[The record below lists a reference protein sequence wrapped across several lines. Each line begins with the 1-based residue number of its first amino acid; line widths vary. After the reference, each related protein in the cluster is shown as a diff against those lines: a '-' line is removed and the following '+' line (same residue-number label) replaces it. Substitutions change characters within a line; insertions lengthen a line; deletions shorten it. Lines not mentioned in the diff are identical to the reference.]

1 VAAGRCNPDE
11 LDGACRTL
19 ELASMVQF
27 DRTRLAEICRRHDV
41 TKLRMFGSASR
52 GEEGPESD
60 IDLVADF
67 ASAKGFFELF
77 RLEDDLETF
86 FGRPVDVVTEPG
98 LSPFLREPILTGASV
113 IFDAAA

>member
-1 VAAGRCNPDE
+1 
-11 LDGACRTL
+11 
-19 ELASMVQF
+19 
-27 DRTRLAEICRRHDV
+27 
-41 TKLRMFGSASR
+41 MFGSASR

-67 ASAKGFFELF
+67 GAATGFFELLRF
-77 RLEDDLETF
+77 EDDLEAF

-98 LSPFLREPILTGASV
+98 LSAYLRERILTSASV